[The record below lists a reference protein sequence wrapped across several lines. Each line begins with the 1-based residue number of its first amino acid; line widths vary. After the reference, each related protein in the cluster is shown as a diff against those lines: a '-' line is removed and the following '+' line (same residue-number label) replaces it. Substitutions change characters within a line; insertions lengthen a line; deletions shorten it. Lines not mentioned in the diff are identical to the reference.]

1 MTITAA
7 IVLFAVIWFL
17 TLFVVLPIGLRT
29 QGEDGEVVPG
39 TPSSAPANPRL
50 RRKFFWVTLIAA
62 GDLGAALRLHHLGR
76 RQRPRPR
83 RLGPDVRRTRRAGC
97 DRNARSKPASIRATF
112 ARIRNSRRRI
122 A

>member
-39 TPSSAPANPRL
+39 TPSSAPSHPGL
-50 RRKFFWVTLIAA
+50 RRKFFWVTAITLAIWLPLCAFILW
-62 GDLGAALRLHHLGR
+62 GGVSVRDIDVWGR
-76 RQRPRPR
+76 M
-83 RLGPDVRRTRRAGC
+83 
-97 DRNARSKPASIRATF
+97 
-112 ARIRNSRRRI
+112 
-122 A
+122 